1 VTSVRRARAAR
12 GAAVALIALLF
23 GCKGGGHASSSGSSP
38 TAVPA
43 IDAGAATRDAGPPVV
58 VDAAPPPDDGMLP
71 APSEE
76 LVVRARH
83 LIEAIAR
90 DDASLAGD
98 ILFPRDGWVAT
109 RDAPDPGKDWD
120 ARASAPFRRAVHAL
134 SRRHRGLESLDHAQV
149 VSLEL
154 GGALVQATPRKHGWK
169 RALWTV
175 AGSRLTFVVAGHTRT
190 LPIRE
195 MVAWRGAWYVTRLR

>member
-1 VTSVRRARAAR
+1 MAT
-12 GAAVALIALLF
+12 AVVLALLS
-23 GCKGGGHASSSGSSP
+23 GCKGGGHASPSGASP
-38 TAVPA
+38 SIAPAV
-43 IDAGAATRDAGPPVV
+43 DADAVARDAGPPVV

-71 APSEE
+71 PPSEE

-83 LIEAIAR
+83 LLEAIAR

-109 RDAPDPGKDWD
+109 RDAADPGKDWD
-120 ARASAPFRRAVHAL
+120 ARAAAPFRRAVHAL
-134 SRRHRGLESLDHAQV
+134 SRRHRGLDSLDHAQV

-154 GGALVQATPRKHGWK
+154 GGALVQATPRKHAWK
-169 RALWTV
+169 RPLWTV
-175 AGSRLTFVVAGHTRT
+175 AGSRLTFVVDGHTRT